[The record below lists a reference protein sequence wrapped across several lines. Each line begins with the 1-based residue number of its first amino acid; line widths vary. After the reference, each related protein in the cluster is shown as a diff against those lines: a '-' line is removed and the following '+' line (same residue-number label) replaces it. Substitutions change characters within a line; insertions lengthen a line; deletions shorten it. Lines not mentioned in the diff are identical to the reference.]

1 MGWLPPSHQKKTFN
15 NTFEPSFEVFLQF
28 HPPVFVPFEIKYRWC
43 ENLLS
48 FTFIWILSS
57 CYIWQ
62 VILISCCIWWLMEVL
77 SPHWPCQ
84 APTRQIWGSWAHFQK
99 PKNCWNSIIW
109 EIYIKVSFF
118 PLLFVSPSNRR
129 HSRKV
134 LRWFPNIFDQH
145 GKKERFPAQCELCW
159 SKSAKAP
166 QNCVIKA
173 GDWDWVKIEV
183 LTKFPIFSL
192 IHSPLVASELYFFG
206 QLWLNISWYRVKHI
220 GL

>member
-1 MGWLPPSHQKKTFN
+1 
-15 NTFEPSFEVFLQF
+15 
-28 HPPVFVPFEIKYRWC
+28 
-43 ENLLS
+43 
-48 FTFIWILSS
+48 
-57 CYIWQ
+57 
-62 VILISCCIWWLMEVL
+62 MEVL

-99 PKNCWNSIIW
+99 PKNCWISIIW

-159 SKSAKAP
+159 SKSRKSP
-166 QNCVIKA
+166 QNCVIKG

-183 LTKFPIFSL
+183 LTKFSPSSIF
-192 IHSPLVASELYFFG
+192 PLVASELYCLEYYDRIFHDTG
-206 QLWLNISWYRVKHI
+206 WNIL
-220 GL
+220 GF